1 MDANLRLDASV
12 AELKLRELRAKDHAL
27 SGTLVC
33 FPSSLIIYSASSP
46 LPVFR
51 MFIVCISAH

>member
-33 FPSSLIIYSASSP
+33 FPSLIIYSTSSP
-46 LPVFR
+46 LPAFR